1 MRKPPQQTRRRQRR
15 HQPRQ
20 RARAHFSEN
29 HALIFLAIVQP
40 FYSSKPYHKSL
51 HSCSLSL
58 SLSISISST
67 RTSGFGVFR
76 SDCFSSRAVPL
87 APQPGKKKQ
96 KKKEVRVVRKALFFS
111 ESPLIR
117 ENSPESSQTAGI
129 ITFVYHLRRA
139 CFRFHDV
146 STGQDSL
153 IHKKRASKSFEER
166 KKHTPRRRRQIA
178 KRK

>member
-58 SLSISISST
+58 SHSISISST
-67 RTSGFGVFR
+67 RTSGFGVYR

-87 APQPGKKKQ
+87 ASQPGKKT
-96 KKKEVRVVRKALFFS
+96 KENGG
-111 ESPLIR
+111 ESRMRSLIFLR
-117 ENSPESSQTAGI
+117 FPPSSVKT
-129 ITFVYHLRRA
+129 VLSRLRR
-139 CFRFHDV
+139 R
-146 STGQDSL
+146 GSL
-153 IHKKRASKSFEER
+153 LLCITSDER
-166 KKHTPRRRRQIA
+166 VFA
-178 KRK
+178 FMM

>member
-58 SLSISISST
+58 SHSISISST
-67 RTSGFGVFR
+67 RTSGFGVYR

-87 APQPGKKKQ
+87 ASQPGKKT
-96 KKKEVRVVRKALFFS
+96 KENGG
-111 ESPLIR
+111 ESRTRSLIFLR
-117 ENSPESSQTAGI
+117 IPPSSVKT
-129 ITFVYHLRRA
+129 VLSRLRRRGTLLL
-139 CFRFHDV
+139 CITSD
-146 STGQDSL
+146 
-153 IHKKRASKSFEER
+153 ER
-166 KKHTPRRRRQIA
+166 VFA
-178 KRK
+178 FMM

>member
-87 APQPGKKKQ
+87 APQPGKKQ
-96 KKKEVRVVRKALFFS
+96 KKMEVRVVREALFFS
-111 ESPLIR
+111 ESP
-117 ENSPESSQTAGI
+117 PSSVKT
-129 ITFVYHLRRA
+129 VLSRLRR
-139 CFRFHDV
+139 R
-146 STGQDSL
+146 GSL
-153 IHKKRASKSFEER
+153 LLCITSDER
-166 KKHTPRRRRQIA
+166 VFA
-178 KRK
+178 FMM

>member
-58 SLSISISST
+58 SRLVSRRHGRQASVCFVLIVFPRALS
-67 RTSGFGVFR
+67 R
-76 SDCFSSRAVPL
+76 SL
-87 APQPGKKKQ
+87 LNQEKKQ
-96 KKKEVRVVRKALFFS
+96 KKMKVRVVREALFFS
-111 ESPLIR
+111 ESP
-117 ENSPESSQTAGI
+117 PSSVKT
-129 ITFVYHLRRA
+129 VLSRLRR
-139 CFRFHDV
+139 R
-146 STGQDSL
+146 GSL
-153 IHKKRASKSFEER
+153 LLCITSDER
-166 KKHTPRRRRQIA
+166 VFA
-178 KRK
+178 FMM

>member
-58 SLSISISST
+58 SHSISISST
-67 RTSGFGVFR
+67 RTSGFGVYR

-87 APQPGKKKQ
+87 ASQPGKKT
-96 KKKEVRVVRKALFFS
+96 KENGG
-111 ESPLIR
+111 ESRTRSLIFLRIPPLIR

-166 KKHTPRRRRQIA
+166 KKHTPRRRRRIA

>member
-58 SLSISISST
+58 SHSISISST

-87 APQPGKKKQ
+87 APQPGKKT
-96 KKKEVRVVRKALFFS
+96 KENGG
-111 ESPLIR
+111 ESRTRSLIFLR
-117 ENSPESSQTAGI
+117 IPPSSVKT
-129 ITFVYHLRRA
+129 VLSRLRRRGTLLL
-139 CFRFHDV
+139 CITSD
-146 STGQDSL
+146 
-153 IHKKRASKSFEER
+153 ER
-166 KKHTPRRRRQIA
+166 VFA
-178 KRK
+178 FMM

>member
-58 SLSISISST
+58 SHSISISST
-67 RTSGFGVFR
+67 RTSGFSVFR

-87 APQPGKKKQ
+87 APQPGKKT
-96 KKKEVRVVRKALFFS
+96 KENGG
-111 ESPLIR
+111 ESRMRSLIFLR
-117 ENSPESSQTAGI
+117 FPPSSVKT
-129 ITFVYHLRRA
+129 VLSRLRRRGTLLL
-139 CFRFHDV
+139 CITSD
-146 STGQDSL
+146 
-153 IHKKRASKSFEER
+153 ER
-166 KKHTPRRRRQIA
+166 VFA
-178 KRK
+178 FMM

>member
-58 SLSISISST
+58 SHSISISST
-67 RTSGFGVFR
+67 RTSGFGVYR

-87 APQPGKKKQ
+87 ASQPGKKT
-96 KKKEVRVVRKALFFS
+96 KENGG
-111 ESPLIR
+111 ESRTRSLIFLR
-117 ENSPESSQTAGI
+117 IPPSSVKT
-129 ITFVYHLRRA
+129 VLSRLRR
-139 CFRFHDV
+139 R
-146 STGQDSL
+146 GSL
-153 IHKKRASKSFEER
+153 LLCITSDER
-166 KKHTPRRRRQIA
+166 VFA
-178 KRK
+178 FMM

>member
-58 SLSISISST
+58 SHSISISST
-67 RTSGFGVFR
+67 RTSGFSVFR

-87 APQPGKKKQ
+87 ASQPGKKT
-96 KKKEVRVVRKALFFS
+96 KENGG
-111 ESPLIR
+111 ESRTRSLIFLR
-117 ENSPESSQTAGI
+117 IPPSSVKT
-129 ITFVYHLRRA
+129 VLSRLRR
-139 CFRFHDV
+139 R
-146 STGQDSL
+146 GSL
-153 IHKKRASKSFEER
+153 LLCITSDER
-166 KKHTPRRRRQIA
+166 VFA
-178 KRK
+178 FMM

>member
-58 SLSISISST
+58 FRLVSRRHGRQASVCIVLIVFPRALSRSHLNQEKETKENEGESRTRSLIFLRI
-67 RTSGFGVFR
+67 
-76 SDCFSSRAVPL
+76 P
-87 APQPGKKKQ
+87 
-96 KKKEVRVVRKALFFS
+96 
-111 ESPLIR
+111 PLIR

-166 KKHTPRRRRQIA
+166 KKHTPRRRRRIA

>member
-58 SLSISISST
+58 FRLVSRRHGRQASVCFVLIVFPRALSRSL
-67 RTSGFGVFR
+67 
-76 SDCFSSRAVPL
+76 L
-87 APQPGKKKQ
+87 NQEKKQ
-96 KKKEVRVVRKALFFS
+96 KKMEVRVVCEALFFS
-111 ESPLIR
+111 DSPLIR
-117 ENSPESSQTAGI
+117 ENSPESSQTTGI

-166 KKHTPRRRRQIA
+166 KKHTPRRRRRIA